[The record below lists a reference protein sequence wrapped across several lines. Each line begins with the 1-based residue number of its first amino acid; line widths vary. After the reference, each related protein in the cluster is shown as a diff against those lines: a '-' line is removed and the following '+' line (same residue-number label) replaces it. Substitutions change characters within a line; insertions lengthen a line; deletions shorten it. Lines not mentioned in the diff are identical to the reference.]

1 MKDYVFLLHIS
12 NLIPSFIMTKRSY
25 FYYSHAFLCVLVLCP
40 CLCRYLEICHRDGTV
55 VGARMSK
62 YLLEKARVVKQAPKE
77 STFHVLNYLLVGAP
91 RALRESLKLT
101 ESASY
106 M

>member
-1 MKDYVFLLHIS
+1 
-12 NLIPSFIMTKRSY
+12 
-25 FYYSHAFLCVLVLCP
+25 
-40 CLCRYLEICHRDGTV
+40 
-55 VGARMSK
+55 
-62 YLLEKARVVKQAPKE
+62 
-77 STFHVLNYLLVGAP
+77 LNYLLVGAP